1 MKFDT
6 HKFLYTLFDNG
17 TVIGHSILY
26 LNKDNEDEI
35 IKIYK
40 IEIGTSPVSFKVYNE
55 DGKRYIIPFIRV
67 KKIFHNDTLV
77 WENTDFNISDTKII
91 KGFK

>member
-6 HKFLYTLFDNG
+6 HKFLYTLFDGGN
-17 TVIGHSILY
+17 IKGHSILH

-35 IKIYK
+35 IKISK
-40 IEIGTSPVSFKVYNE
+40 IEIGASPVSCRIYDEN
-55 DGKRYIIPFIRV
+55 GKKYIVPFVRV
-67 KKIFHNDTLV
+67 KKIFLNDIMV

-91 KGFK
+91 KGYK